1 MTTDRQAQE
10 VEHPLAK
17 EHQELE
23 QECDRLLAL
32 SLNPG
37 SDHTIEEWSRA
48 LLDQLSAFKGQL
60 LSHFH
65 HEEEGGFLRDVLRE
79 VPNVERRVQT
89 LRLEHGEMASDLD
102 AILATLRE
110 LDDSNRE
117 AIESVQRGVRTL
129 VETLR
134 HHEIEEQHLV
144 QRTYYREHG
153 GGD

>member
-1 MTTDRQAQE
+1 MADKQAHQE
-10 VEHPLAK
+10 EHHLAK

-23 QECDRLLAL
+23 QECDRLLTLAL
-32 SLNPG
+32 SPVSG
-37 SDHTIEEWSRA
+37 ETVEEWRRA
-48 LLDQLSAFKGQL
+48 LLDELSAFKGQL

-79 VPNVERRVQT
+79 VPNVQRRVQT

-102 AILATLRE
+102 AVLDTLKE
-110 LDDSNRE
+110 LDLSDQE
-117 AIESVQRGVRTL
+117 AIESIGLGVRTL

-144 QRTYYREHG
+144 QRTYYREY

>member
-1 MTTDRQAQE
+1 MADKQAEQA
-10 VEHPLAK
+10 EHDLAK

-23 QECDRLLAL
+23 QECDRLLTL
-32 SLNPG
+32 SLRPD
-37 SDHTIEEWSRA
+37 SDDAVEEWRRA
-48 LLDQLSAFKGQL
+48 LLDELSAFKGQL

-65 HEEEGGFLRDVLRE
+65 HEEEGGFLLDVLRE

-102 AILATLRE
+102 AILDKLRE
-110 LDDSNRE
+110 MDLADRE
-117 AIESVQRGVRTL
+117 AIESVGRGVRTL

-144 QRTYYREHG
+144 QRTYYREYG
-153 GGD
+153 AGD